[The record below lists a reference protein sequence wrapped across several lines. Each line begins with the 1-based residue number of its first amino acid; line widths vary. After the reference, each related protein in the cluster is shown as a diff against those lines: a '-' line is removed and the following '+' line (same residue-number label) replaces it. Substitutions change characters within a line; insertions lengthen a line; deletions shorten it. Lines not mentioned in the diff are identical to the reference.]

1 MCDKMCVELKNV
13 AIIYNFSMKK
23 KYLIFGATGS
33 IGSSLAN
40 QMYKEKRDCHLI
52 GRNNEEM
59 EKLANKFSYSFSVC
73 DVLRMDFAKKLLAEL
88 SDTAILGIAYCVGS
102 IDIKPL
108 KLTKASDFVSSY
120 VLNLVAVTD
129 IIRSFQDNLKRNKA
143 SIVLFS
149 TVAAKKG
156 FVNHSIISSAKSGVE
171 GLTVALA
178 AELAPNIRVNCI
190 APSLTKS
197 KMARD
202 VIKNSRIEDSIAKLH
217 PLKRIGE
224 GFDAANLVNFLL
236 SKNSSWI
243 TGQIIGVDG
252 GRAAIA

>member
-1 MCDKMCVELKNV
+1 
-13 AIIYNFSMKK
+13 MKK

-40 QMYKEKRDCHLI
+40 QLYNEKRDCHLI
-52 GRNNEEM
+52 GRNEE
-59 EKLANKFSYSFSVC
+59 ELKKLANKFSYSFSVC
-73 DVLRMDFAKKLLAEL
+73 DVLKMDFTKELLEEL
-88 SDTAILGIAYCVGS
+88 ADVEVLGMAYCVGS
-102 IDIKPL
+102 IDIKPF
-108 KLTKASDFVSSY
+108 KLTKARDFVSSY
-120 VLNLVAVTD
+120 ILNLVAVTE
-129 IIRSFQDNLKRNKA
+129 IIRNFESNLKKNNA
-143 SIVLFS
+143 SVVLFS

-156 FVNHSIISSAKSGVE
+156 FANHSIISSAKSGVE
-171 GLTVALA
+171 GLTVSLA

-197 KMARD
+197 KMAKNL
-202 VIKNSRIEDSIAKLH
+202 IKNSKIEESIAKLH

-224 GFDAANLVNFLL
+224 GVDVANLAHFLL

>member
-1 MCDKMCVELKNV
+1 
-13 AIIYNFSMKK
+13 MKK
-23 KYLIFGATGS
+23 KHIILGATGA

-40 QMYKEKRDCHLI
+40 QLYKDKVDCHLV
-52 GRNNEEM
+52 GRNEE
-59 EKLANKFSYSFSVC
+59 ELKKLANKLNYSYSVC
-73 DVLRMDFAKKLLAEL
+73 NVLKIDFVNNLKKDLEE
-88 SDTAILGIAYCVGS
+88 DAILGIAYCIGS
-102 IDIKPL
+102 IDIKPFRN
-108 KLTKASDFVSSY
+108 TKASDFVSSY

-129 IIRSFQDNLKRNKA
+129 IIRTFQDNLKNNNG
-143 SIVLFS
+143 SVVLFS

-156 FVNHSIISSAKSGVE
+156 FVNHSIISSAKAAIE

-197 KMARD
+197 KIASA
-202 VIKNSRIEDSIAKLH
+202 VLKNQTIEDAIAKMH

-224 GFDAANLVNFLL
+224 GDDSANLANFLL
-236 SKNSSWI
+236 TTKSSWI

-252 GRAAIA
+252 GRSNIT

>member
-1 MCDKMCVELKNV
+1 
-13 AIIYNFSMKK
+13 MKK

-40 QMYKEKRDCHLI
+40 QMYKEKKDCHLI
-52 GRNNEEM
+52 ARNNEEI
-59 EKLANKFSYSFSVC
+59 EKLGNKLSYSFSVC
-73 DVLRMDFAKKLLAEL
+73 DVLKIDFTKKLLEEL
-88 SDTAILGIAYCVGS
+88 TDIEVLGIAYCIGS
-102 IDIKPL
+102 IDIKPY
-108 KLTKASDFVSSY
+108 KLTNSSEFVSSY
-120 VLNLVAVTD
+120 VLNLVAVTE
-129 IIRSFQDNLKRNKA
+129 IIRNFEGNLKRNNA

-156 FVNHSIISSAKSGVE
+156 FINHSIISSAKSGLE

-178 AELAPNIRVNCI
+178 AEFAPNIRVNCI

-197 KMARD
+197 KMAKN
-202 VIKNSRIEDSIAKLH
+202 VIKNSKIEESIAKLH
-217 PLKRIGE
+217 PMKRIGE
-224 GFDAANLVNFLL
+224 GVDAAHLANFLL

>member
-1 MCDKMCVELKNV
+1 
-13 AIIYNFSMKK
+13 MKK

-40 QMYKEKRDCHLI
+40 QMYKEKKDCHLI
-52 GRNNEEM
+52 ARNNEEI
-59 EKLANKFSYSFSVC
+59 EKLGNKLSYSVSVC
-73 DVLRMDFAKKLLAEL
+73 DVLKIDFTKKLLEEL
-88 SDTAILGIAYCVGS
+88 TDIEVLGIAYCIGS
-102 IDIKPL
+102 IDIKPF
-108 KLTKASDFVSSY
+108 KLTKSSDFVSSY
-120 VLNLVAVTD
+120 VLNLVAVTE
-129 IIRSFQDNLKRNKA
+129 IIRNFEGNLKRNNA

-156 FVNHSIISSAKSGVE
+156 FINHSIISSAKSGLE

-178 AELAPNIRVNCI
+178 AEFAPNIRVNCI

-197 KMARD
+197 KMAQN
-202 VIKNSRIEDSIAKLH
+202 VIKNSKIEESIAKLH

-224 GFDAANLVNFLL
+224 GVDAANLAHFLL

>member
-1 MCDKMCVELKNV
+1 M
-13 AIIYNFSMKK
+13 SK

-33 IGSSLAN
+33 IGSSLADILYN
-40 QMYKEKRDCHLI
+40 EKKDCHLI
-52 GRNNEEM
+52 GRNEE
-59 EKLANKFSYSFSVC
+59 ELKKIAQKFNYSFSIC
-73 DVLRMDFAKKLLAEL
+73 DVLKLDFTKKLLTEL
-88 SDTAILGIAYCVGS
+88 SNTEILGIAYCVGS
-102 IDIKPL
+102 IDLKPL

-129 IIRSFQDNLKRNKA
+129 IIRIFQDNLKRNNA

-156 FVNHSIISSAKSGVE
+156 FVNHSIISSSKSGVE

-178 AELAPNIRVNCI
+178 AEFAPNIRVNCI

-197 KMARD
+197 KMAKNL
-202 VIKNSRIEDSIAKLH
+202 IKNSKIEESIAKLH

-224 GFDAANLVNFLL
+224 GVDAANLAHFLL

>member
-1 MCDKMCVELKNV
+1 
-13 AIIYNFSMKK
+13 MKK

-40 QMYKEKRDCHLI
+40 QMYKEKKDCHLI
-52 GRNNEEM
+52 GRNIEEM
-59 EKLANKFSYSFSVC
+59 EKLGNKLSYSFSVC
-73 DVLRMDFAKKLLAEL
+73 DVLKMDFTKELLVEL
-88 SDTAILGIAYCVGS
+88 SDTEILGIAYCVGS

-129 IIRSFQDNLKRNKA
+129 IIRSFQDNLKRNNA

-197 KMARD
+197 KMTKD

-252 GRAAIA
+252 GRSSIA